1 MIKGLPRRKSKT
13 RWQRRLKRGEAPK
26 IVKKILME
34 NCLSGLTIKEIC
46 QRTGLKYHTVYS
58 VLNRQKGL
66 NFPRENEHEPHV
78 YYHPI
83 CERIIEVLENA
94 LEELNEHFV
103 ESTRAGP
110 TMVIGPR
117 FKGMISYKILASK
130 LIEKL
135 KGRGVMIPKD
145 MLIEIIKNDRGVI
158 NEKAKS
164 KGLRIRVGPVS
175 YPRWIW

>member
-1 MIKGLPRRKSKT
+1 MVKGLSRRKSKT
-13 RWQRRLKRGEAPK
+13 KRQRRMSRGEAQK
-26 IVKKILME
+26 IVEEILRE

-46 QRTGLKYHTVYS
+46 QRTGLTYDTVYS

-66 NFPRENEHEPHV
+66 NFPRKNEHKPHV

-83 CERIIEVLENA
+83 CEQIIQVLENA

-110 TMVIGPR
+110 TVVIGPR
-117 FKGMISYKILASK
+117 FKGMVSYKILANK

-135 KGRGVMIPKD
+135 KERSNTIPKD
-145 MLIEIIKNDRGVI
+145 MLIEIIKNNRGVI